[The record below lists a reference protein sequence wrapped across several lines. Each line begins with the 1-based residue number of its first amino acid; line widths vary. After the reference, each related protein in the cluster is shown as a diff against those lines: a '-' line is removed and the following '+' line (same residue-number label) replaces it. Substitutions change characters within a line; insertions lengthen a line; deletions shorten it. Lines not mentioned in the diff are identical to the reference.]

1 MLGRLIDLWQ
11 IDLFRQALI
20 VGVVVGNRRSILSVI
35 VVVKRMAFIGE
46 GIAHAGFGGLGTALF
61 LRATMRGFSG
71 GWQTDL
77 IVLLFCL
84 LTVLAIGLLLRGRHI
99 EPDSAIGILLV
110 AAMAWGVPM
119 TDLHA
124 ASQLIL

>member
-1 MLGRLIDLWQ
+1 M
-11 IDLFRQALI
+11 
-20 VGVVVGNRRSILSVI
+20 GVVVGTVCSILSVI

-61 LRATMRGFSG
+61 LGAMMRGFSG

-84 LTVLAIGLLLRGRHI
+84 LTVLAIGLLSRGDTSSPTVR
-99 EPDSAIGILLV
+99 SASCWWRRWPGEC
-110 AAMAWGVPM
+110 
-119 TDLHA
+119 
-124 ASQLIL
+124 S